1 MEFQLISAFL
11 LLPTV
16 ASLADNVMRLP
27 VRNAALYQAVGWRR
41 RRPANHRKHASLGEG
56 DDAPNTKA
64 NNVAVVGGGLA
75 GLSVSYQLLEKSR
88 GTKMQ
93 LTIIDKNLPGE
104 GGASSVAGGLLHP
117 FSPRGKLIHGDGR
130 SGGQFSPHQRRFEV

>member
-27 VRNAALYQAVGWRR
+27 VRNAALHQAVGRRR
-41 RRPANHRKHASLGEG
+41 RRPFEMHASLG
-56 DDAPNTKA
+56 DAPNTKG

-75 GLSVSYQLLEKSR
+75 GLSVSFQLLEKSR